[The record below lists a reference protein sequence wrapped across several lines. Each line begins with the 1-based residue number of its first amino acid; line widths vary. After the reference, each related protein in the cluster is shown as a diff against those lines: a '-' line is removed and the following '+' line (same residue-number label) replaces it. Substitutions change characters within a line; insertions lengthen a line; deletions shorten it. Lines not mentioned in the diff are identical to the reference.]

1 LRELQRMSR
10 RGRYLFP
17 GIGAKHPFISE
28 NTINLTLNKV
38 GYKSRLVGHGSHHTA
53 STLAREHGWAKDH
66 VEAQLARK
74 EEGVAGAYNQAT
86 NVVTLS
92 ALNRF
97 GWPIPTG

>member
-1 LRELQRMSR
+1 
-10 RGRYLFP
+10 
-17 GIGAKHPFISE
+17 
-28 NTINLTLNKV
+28 
-38 GYKSRLVGHGSHHTA
+38 
-53 STLAREHGWAKDH
+53 LAREHGWAKDHH